1 MATGGIDTASEYRAC
16 GTFRWQFRTYATS
29 SGGRLKVA
37 RMAGIGPLLP
47 SAASAGRGSYVGIS
61 CRRRER
67 RAMAED
73 DPHRNPD
80 CASQQLRQFDL
91 SKT

>member
-37 RMAGIGPLLP
+37 RMAGIGPNLTYGADLFDHLVGTHQRPRRQIEAKGSDSFKVDHQRELGRLLN
-47 SAASAGRGSYVGIS
+47 R
-61 CRRRER
+61 
-67 RAMAED
+67 
-73 DPHRNPD
+73 
-80 CASQQLRQFDL
+80 
-91 SKT
+91 

>member
-37 RMAGIGPLLP
+37 RMAGIGPTLPTWALQQVVGYLRYTGRDANVVAKAARDPKLP
-47 SAASAGRGSYVGIS
+47 SHPLYCDYCGS
-61 CRRRER
+61 
-67 RAMAED
+67 
-73 DPHRNPD
+73 
-80 CASQQLRQFDL
+80 
-91 SKT
+91 